1 MDILRILSDQRDE
14 LHTADIKSLI
24 SREEELEIKLDSQLA
39 QVVIG
44 VRRSGK
50 STLCQKRL
58 IESGVNFAYVNF
70 DDDRLVGLKTDQF
83 DDVLQTLYRIYG
95 DFSHLFLDEVQNISG
110 WPLFVNRLLRQKM
123 HLIITGSNANLL
135 SGELSTHLTGR
146 YHEIRLF
153 PFSFSEYC
161 KVGNVELG
169 GFSTKAQALRINALD
184 KYLMQ
189 GGFPE
194 LTDGD
199 NRREYVESL
208 LNAIVNK
215 DIYRRYN
222 IHNSNVIWQLAN
234 VLLDRFGQEIFSNE
248 FANMFDVK
256 SPHTIQK
263 YISYLKSAFLLLGIP
278 KYTFKTVERHS
289 TEKLYAI
296 DNAFISERSNV
307 LMSDSLGWRLE
318 NVVAIE
324 LQRRCQTET
333 EAIYYLR
340 KPKSYEVDFVVV
352 ERMKIKQLIQVTYDF
367 KSPSTKLYSRE
378 IGGLLKGS
386 ADTGCDNLLL
396 IMMTG
401 DATTINVDGK
411 TIRTITA
418 AEWLTENE
426 QDEIIKT

>member
-1 MDILRILSDQRDE
+1 MDLLRILSDQKDE
-14 LHTADIKSLI
+14 LRATNVAALI
-24 SREEELEIKLDSQLA
+24 TRAEEHEIKLDSPLA

-58 IESGVNFAYVNF
+58 LESKVNFAYVNF
-70 DDDRLVGLKTDQF
+70 DDDRLARLKTEQL

-95 DFSHLFLDEVQNISG
+95 EFSHLFLDEVQNVSD
-110 WPLFVNRLLRQKM
+110 WPLFVNRLLRQKI

-135 SGELSTHLTGR
+135 SGELSTYLTGR
-146 YHEIRLF
+146 YHEIKLF

-161 KVGNVELG
+161 KINNVTIG
-169 GFSTKAQALRINALD
+169 GYSTKAQALRMNALD

-194 LTDGD
+194 LMAGD
-199 NRREYVESL
+199 NSHEYIQSL
-208 LNAIVNK
+208 LSAVVNK
-215 DIYRRYN
+215 DICHRYN

-248 FANMFDVK
+248 FATMFDVK
-256 SPHTIQK
+256 SPHTIQR
-263 YISYLKSAFLLLGIP
+263 YIGYLKSAFILLSVP
-278 KYTFKTVERHS
+278 KYSFKSAERRS

-296 DNAFISERSNV
+296 DNAFISDRDIV
-307 LMSDSLGWRLE
+307 LMSDNLGWRLE
-318 NVVAIE
+318 NVVALE
-324 LQRRCQTET
+324 LMRRCKTET

-340 KPKSYEVDFVVV
+340 KPKSYEVDFVKV
-352 ERMKIKQLIQVTYDF
+352 ERMKVKQLIQVTYDF
-367 KSPSTKLYSRE
+367 KSPSAKLYSRE

-386 ADTGCDNLLL
+386 AETGCDNLLL

-401 DATTINVDGK
+401 DATTIEIEGK
-411 TIRTITA
+411 KIRTVTA
-418 AEWLTENE
+418 TEWLTEN
-426 QDEIIKT
+426 T

>member
-1 MDILRILSDQRDE
+1 MDLLRILSDQKDE
-14 LHTADIKSLI
+14 LRATDVATLVT
-24 SREEELEIKLDSQLA
+24 RAEELEIKLDSTLA

-58 IESGVNFAYVNF
+58 LESNVNFAYVNF
-70 DDDRLVGLKTDQF
+70 DDDRLVGLKTEQL

-95 DFSHLFLDEVQNISG
+95 DFSHLFLDEVQNIQG
-110 WPLFVNRLLRQKM
+110 WPLFVNRLLRQKL

-153 PFSFSEYC
+153 PFSFCEYC
-161 KVGNVELG
+161 KINSVELG
-169 GFSTKAQALRINALD
+169 GFSTKAQALRIKALD

-194 LTDGD
+194 LTSSD
-199 NRREYVESL
+199 NRREYVQSL
-208 LNAIVNK
+208 LSAMVNK
-215 DIYRRYN
+215 DICRRYN

-248 FANMFDVK
+248 FANIFGVK

-263 YISYLKSAFLLLGIP
+263 YIGHLKSAFLMLSVP
-278 KYTFKTVERHS
+278 KYSFKSVDRHL

-296 DNAFISERSNV
+296 DNAFISDRDNV
-307 LMSDSLGWRLE
+307 LMSDNLGWRLE
-318 NVVAIE
+318 NIVALE
-324 LQRRCQTET
+324 LMRRCKTET
-333 EAIYYLR
+333 EAVYYLR
-340 KPKSYEVDFVVV
+340 KPKSYEVDFVKV
-352 ERMKIKQLIQVTYDF
+352 ERMKVKQLIQVTYDF
-367 KSPSTKLYSRE
+367 KSPSAKLYSRE

-401 DATTINVDGK
+401 DATTIEAEGK
-411 TIRTITA
+411 KIRTVTA
-418 AEWLTENE
+418 TEWLTGNE
-426 QDEIIKT
+426 

>member
-1 MDILRILSDQRDE
+1 MDLLRILSDQRDE
-14 LHTADIKSLI
+14 LRTTDVAALVT
-24 SREEELEIKLDSQLA
+24 RAEELEIKLDSQLA

-58 IESGVNFAYVNF
+58 LESGVNFAYVNF
-70 DDDRLVGLKTDQF
+70 DDDRLVGIKTEQF

-95 DFSHLFLDEVQNISG
+95 DFSHLFLDEVQNVSG

-146 YHEIRLF
+146 YHEIKLF

-169 GFSTKAQALRINALD
+169 GFSTKLQALRMKALD
-184 KYLMQ
+184 NYLMQ

-194 LTDGD
+194 LTEED
-199 NRREYVESL
+199 NRREYVQSL
-208 LNAIVNK
+208 LNAIVNN
-215 DIYRRYN
+215 DICRRYN

-234 VLLDRFGQEIFSNE
+234 ILLDRFGQEIFSNE
-248 FANMFDVK
+248 FANMFGVK

-263 YISYLKSAFLLLGIP
+263 YISYLKSAFLMLSVP
-278 KYTFKTVERHS
+278 KYSFKSVERRS
-289 TEKLYAI
+289 TEKLYTI
-296 DNAFISERSNV
+296 DNAFISDRDNV
-307 LMSDSLGWRLE
+307 LMSDNLGWRLE
-318 NVVAIE
+318 NVVAME
-324 LQRRCQTET
+324 LMRRCQTET

-367 KSPSTKLYSRE
+367 KSPSAKLYSRE

-401 DATTINVDGK
+401 DSTTIEAGGK
-411 TIRTITA
+411 RVRTVTA
-418 AEWLTENE
+418 AEWLTEKE
-426 QDEIIKT
+426 

>member
-1 MDILRILSDQRDE
+1 MDLLRILSDQKDE
-14 LHTADIKSLI
+14 LRATDVSTLVT
-24 SREEELEIKLDSQLA
+24 RVEELEIKLDSPLA

-58 IESGVNFAYVNF
+58 IESNVNFAYVNF
-70 DDDRLVGLKTDQF
+70 DDDRLIGLKTEQL

-95 DFSHLFLDEVQNISG
+95 DFSHLFLDEVQNIQG
-110 WPLFVNRLLRQKM
+110 WPLFVNRLLRQKL

-161 KVGNVELG
+161 KINNVKLD
-169 GFSTKAQALRINALD
+169 GFSTKAQALRMNALD

-194 LTDGD
+194 LTIND
-199 NRREYVESL
+199 NRSEYIQSL
-208 LNAIVNK
+208 LNAMVNK
-215 DIYRRYN
+215 DICHRYD
-222 IHNSNVIWQLAN
+222 IHHPNVIWQLAN
-234 VLLDRFGQEIFSNE
+234 ILLDRFGQEIFSNKY
-248 FANMFDVK
+248 AYMYLGVK

-263 YISYLKSAFLLLGIP
+263 YIDYLKSAFLMLSVP
-278 KYTFKTVERHS
+278 KFSFKSIERRL

-296 DNAFISERSNV
+296 DNAFISDRDNV
-307 LMSDSLGWRLE
+307 LMSDNLGWRLE
-318 NVVAIE
+318 NVVALE
-324 LQRRCQTET
+324 LMRRCQTET

-367 KSPSTKLYSRE
+367 KSPSAKLYSRE

-386 ADTGCDNLLL
+386 ADTGCNDLLL
-396 IMMTG
+396 IMMIG
-401 DATTINVDGK
+401 EPTIIETEGK
-411 TIRTITA
+411 KIRTVTA
-418 AEWLTENE
+418 AEWLAGI
-426 QDEIIKT
+426 D

>member
-1 MDILRILSDQRDE
+1 MDLLRILSDQKDE
-14 LHTADIKSLI
+14 LRATDVAALVT
-24 SREEELEIKLDSQLA
+24 RAEELEIKLDSPLA

-58 IESGVNFAYVNF
+58 LESNVNFAYVNF
-70 DDDRLVGLKTDQF
+70 DDDRLVGLKTEQL

-95 DFSHLFLDEVQNISG
+95 DFSHLFLDEVQNIQG
-110 WPLFVNRLLRQKM
+110 WPLFVNRLLRQKI

-161 KVGNVELG
+161 KINHVELG
-169 GFSTKAQALRINALD
+169 GFSTKAQALRMNALD

-194 LTDGD
+194 LTSSD
-199 NRREYVESL
+199 NRREYIQSL
-208 LNAIVNK
+208 LNAVVNK
-215 DIYRRYN
+215 DICRRYN

-248 FANMFDVK
+248 FANMFGIK
-256 SPHTIQK
+256 SSHTIQK
-263 YISYLKSAFLLLGIP
+263 YIGHLKSAFLMLSVP
-278 KYTFKTVERHS
+278 KYSFKSIERRS

-296 DNAFISERSNV
+296 DNAFISDRDNV
-307 LMSDSLGWRLE
+307 LMSDNLGWRLE
-318 NVVAIE
+318 NVVALE
-324 LQRRCQTET
+324 LMRRCQTET
-333 EAIYYLR
+333 EAVYYLR
-340 KPKSYEVDFVVV
+340 KPKSYEVDFMMV
-352 ERMKIKQLIQVTYDF
+352 ERMKVKQLIQVTYDF
-367 KSPSTKLYSRE
+367 QSPSAKLYSRE

-386 ADTGCDNLLL
+386 ADTGCNNLLL

-401 DATTINVDGK
+401 EATTIETEGK
-411 TIRTITA
+411 KIRTVTA
-418 AEWLTENE
+418 AEWLIGNE
-426 QDEIIKT
+426 

>member
-1 MDILRILSDQRDE
+1 MNLLRILSDQKDE
-14 LHTADIKSLI
+14 LRATDVAALVT
-24 SREEELEIKLDSQLA
+24 RAEELEIKLDSPLA

-58 IESGVNFAYVNF
+58 LESNVNFAYVNF
-70 DDDRLVGLKTDQF
+70 DDDRLVGLKTEQL

-95 DFSHLFLDEVQNISG
+95 DFSHLFLDEVQNIQG
-110 WPLFVNRLLRQKM
+110 WPLFVNRLLRQKL

-161 KVGNVELG
+161 KINHVELG
-169 GFSTKAQALRINALD
+169 GFSTKAQALRMNALD

-194 LTDGD
+194 LTSSD
-199 NRREYVESL
+199 NRREYIQSL
-208 LNAIVNK
+208 LNAVVNK
-215 DIYRRYN
+215 DICRRYN

-248 FANMFDVK
+248 FADMFGIK

-263 YISYLKSAFLLLGIP
+263 YIGHLKSAFLMLSVP
-278 KYTFKTVERHS
+278 KYSFKSIERRS

-296 DNAFISERSNV
+296 DNAFISDRDNV
-307 LMSDSLGWRLE
+307 LMSDNLGWRLE
-318 NVVAIE
+318 NVVALE
-324 LQRRCQTET
+324 LMRRCQTET
-333 EAIYYLR
+333 EAVYYLR
-340 KPKSYEVDFVVV
+340 KPKSYEVDFMMV
-352 ERMKIKQLIQVTYDF
+352 ERMKVKQLIQVTYDF
-367 KSPSTKLYSRE
+367 KSPSAKLYSRE

-401 DATTINVDGK
+401 EATTIETEGK
-411 TIRTITA
+411 KIRTVTA
-418 AEWLTENE
+418 AEWLIGNE
-426 QDEIIKT
+426 

>member
-1 MDILRILSDQRDE
+1 MDLSRILSDQKDE
-14 LHTADIKSLI
+14 LRATDVAALI
-24 SREEELEIKLDSQLA
+24 TRAEEREIKLDSPLA

-50 STLCQKRL
+50 STLCQKCL
-58 IESGVNFAYVNF
+58 LESKVNFAYVNF
-70 DDDRLVGLKTDQF
+70 DDDRLAGLKTEQL

-95 DFSHLFLDEVQNISG
+95 DFSHLFLDEVQNIPG
-110 WPLFVNRLLRQKM
+110 WPLFVNRLLRQKI

-161 KVGNVELG
+161 SANNVTID
-169 GFSTKAQALRINALD
+169 GFSTKAQALRMNALD

-194 LTDGD
+194 LMTGD
-199 NRREYVESL
+199 NRHEYIQSL

-215 DIYRRYN
+215 DICRRYN

-248 FANMFDVK
+248 FATMFDVK

-263 YISYLKSAFLLLGIP
+263 YIGYLKSAFLLLSVP
-278 KYTFKTVERHS
+278 KYSFKSAERRS

-296 DNAFISERSNV
+296 DNAFISDRDTV
-307 LMSDSLGWRLE
+307 LMSDNLGWRLE
-318 NVVAIE
+318 NVVALE
-324 LQRRCQTET
+324 LMRRCQTET

-340 KPKSYEVDFVVV
+340 KPKSYEVDFVKV
-352 ERMKIKQLIQVTYDF
+352 ERMKVKQLIQVTYDF
-367 KSPSTKLYSRE
+367 KSPSAKLYSRE

-386 ADTGCDNLLL
+386 ADTGCNNLLL
-396 IMMTG
+396 IMMIG
-401 DATTINVDGK
+401 DATTIEIEGK
-411 TIRTITA
+411 KIQTVTA
-418 AEWLTENE
+418 TEWLTEN
-426 QDEIIKT
+426 K

>member
-1 MDILRILSDQRDE
+1 MDLLRILSDQRDE
-14 LHTADIKSLI
+14 LRTTDVAALVT
-24 SREEELEIKLDSQLA
+24 RAEELEIKLDSQLA

-58 IESGVNFAYVNF
+58 LESGVNFAYVNF
-70 DDDRLVGLKTDQF
+70 DDDRLVEIKTEQF

-95 DFSHLFLDEVQNISG
+95 DFSHLFLDEVQNVSG

-146 YHEIRLF
+146 YHEIKLF

-169 GFSTKAQALRINALD
+169 GFSTKLQALRMKALD
-184 KYLMQ
+184 NYLMQ

-194 LTDGD
+194 LTEED
-199 NRREYVESL
+199 NRREYVQSL

-215 DIYRRYN
+215 DICRRYN

-234 VLLDRFGQEIFSNE
+234 ILLDRFGQEIFSNE
-248 FANMFDVK
+248 FANMFGVK

-263 YISYLKSAFLLLGIP
+263 YISYLKSAFLMLSVP
-278 KYTFKTVERHS
+278 KYSFKSVERRS
-289 TEKLYAI
+289 TEKLYTI
-296 DNAFISERSNV
+296 DNAFISDRDNV
-307 LMSDSLGWRLE
+307 LMSDNLGWRLE
-318 NVVAIE
+318 NAVAME
-324 LQRRCQTET
+324 LMRRCQTET

-367 KSPSTKLYSRE
+367 KSPSAKLYSRE

-401 DATTINVDGK
+401 DSTTIEAGGK
-411 TIRTITA
+411 RVRTVTA
-418 AEWLTENE
+418 AEWLTGKE
-426 QDEIIKT
+426 

>member
-1 MDILRILSDQRDE
+1 MDLLRILSDQRDE
-14 LHTADIKSLI
+14 LRATDVATLI
-24 SREEELEIKLDSQLA
+24 MRAEETEIKLDSKLA

-58 IESGVNFAYVNF
+58 LESNVNFAYVNF
-70 DDDRLVGLKTDQF
+70 DDDRLVGLKTEQL

-95 DFSHLFLDEVQNISG
+95 DFSHLFLDEVQNVSG
-110 WPLFVNRLLRQKM
+110 WPLFVNRLLRQKL

-161 KVGNVELG
+161 KIGNVELG
-169 GFSTKAQALRINALD
+169 GFSTKAQALRLNALD

-194 LTDGD
+194 LTEGD
-199 NRREYVESL
+199 NRREYVQSL

-215 DIYRRYN
+215 DICRRYN
-222 IHNSNVIWQLAN
+222 IRNSNVIWQLAN

-248 FANMFDVK
+248 FANMFGIK

-263 YISYLKSAFLLLGIP
+263 YISYLKSAFLMLSVP
-278 KYTFKTVERHS
+278 KYSFKSVERRS

-296 DNAFISERSNV
+296 DNAFISDRDNV
-307 LMSDSLGWRLE
+307 LMSDNLGWRLE
-318 NVVAIE
+318 NIVAME
-324 LQRRCQTET
+324 LMRRCQTET
-333 EAIYYLR
+333 ETVFYLR

-367 KSPSTKLYSRE
+367 KSPSAKLYSRE

-401 DATTINVDGK
+401 EPTTIETEGK
-411 TIRTITA
+411 KIRTVTA
-418 AEWLTENE
+418 AEWLTGNE
-426 QDEIIKT
+426 

>member
-1 MDILRILSDQRDE
+1 MRMDLLRILSDQRDE
-14 LHTADIKSLI
+14 LRATDVATLI
-24 SREEELEIKLDSQLA
+24 MRAEETEIKLDSKLA

-58 IESGVNFAYVNF
+58 LESNVNFAYVNF
-70 DDDRLVGLKTDQF
+70 DDDRLVGLKTEQL

-95 DFSHLFLDEVQNISG
+95 DFSHLFLDEVQNVSG
-110 WPLFVNRLLRQKM
+110 WPLFVNRLLRQKL

-161 KVGNVELG
+161 KIGNVELG
-169 GFSTKAQALRINALD
+169 GFSTKAQALRLNALD

-194 LTDGD
+194 LTEGD
-199 NRREYVESL
+199 NRREYVQSL

-215 DIYRRYN
+215 DICRRYN
-222 IHNSNVIWQLAN
+222 IRNSNVIWQLAN

-248 FANMFDVK
+248 FANMFGIK

-263 YISYLKSAFLLLGIP
+263 YISYLKSAFLMLSVP
-278 KYTFKTVERHS
+278 KYSFKSVERRS

-296 DNAFISERSNV
+296 DNAFISDRDNV
-307 LMSDSLGWRLE
+307 LMSDNLGWRLE
-318 NVVAIE
+318 NIVAME
-324 LQRRCQTET
+324 LMRRCQTET
-333 EAIYYLR
+333 ETVFYLR

-367 KSPSTKLYSRE
+367 KSPSAKLYSRE

-401 DATTINVDGK
+401 EPTTIETEGK
-411 TIRTITA
+411 KIRTVTA
-418 AEWLTENE
+418 AEWLTGNE
-426 QDEIIKT
+426 

>member
-1 MDILRILSDQRDE
+1 MDLLRILSDQKEE
-14 LHTADIKSLI
+14 LYTTEVSTLVTRA
-24 SREEELEIKLDSQLA
+24 EELEIKLDSPLA

-58 IESGVNFAYVNF
+58 LESHVNFAYVNF
-70 DDDRLVGLKTDQF
+70 DDDRLAGLKTTQL

-95 DFSHLFLDEVQNISG
+95 DFSHLFLDEVQNIQG
-110 WPLFVNRLLRQKM
+110 WPLFVNRLLRQKL

-146 YHEIRLF
+146 YHEIRIF

-161 KVGNVELG
+161 KINNIELG
-169 GFSTKAQALRINALD
+169 GYSTKAHALRMKALD
-184 KYLMQ
+184 NYLMQ

-194 LTDGD
+194 LTVSD
-199 NRREYVESL
+199 NRHEYTQSL

-215 DIYRRYN
+215 DICHRYK

-248 FANMFDVK
+248 FANLFGIK

-263 YISYLKSAFLLLGIP
+263 YIGYLKSAFLILSVP
-278 KYTFKTVERHS
+278 KYSFKSVERRS

-296 DNAFISERSNV
+296 DNAFISDRDNV
-307 LMSDSLGWRLE
+307 LMSDNFGWRLE
-318 NVVAIE
+318 NVVAME
-324 LQRRCQTET
+324 LMRRCQTET
-333 EAIYYLR
+333 EAIYYLQR
-340 KPKSYEVDFVVV
+340 PKSYEVDFVKTD
-352 ERMKIKQLIQVTYDF
+352 RMKVKQLIQVTYDF
-367 KSPSTKLYSRE
+367 QSPSAKLYSRE

-396 IMMTG
+396 VMMTG
-401 DATTINVDGK
+401 ETTTIEAEGK
-411 TIRTITA
+411 KIRTITA
-418 AEWLTENE
+418 AEWLAGN
-426 QDEIIKT
+426 DLHF